1 MNAAIPPSTPHTGER
16 VLQGLG
22 VSSGIAIGFAEFVGQ
37 VLEEPELSS
46 ISKERVESEYARL
59 AVALEMTK
67 GQILE
72 LHKLLGDDDGG
83 AAPSHST
90 IFESHALLLEDP
102 VVIDE
107 VRRKTADELKCIDWV
122 YYQTI
127 RGYIDQLRK
136 VDDAYLSER
145 AVDLEDVAARLLKNL
160 RAGDGASADATPV
173 QRAWVGQTVLLGHD
187 LSPSDTAGIDRSQV
201 RGFATEVGSATS
213 HTAIL
218 ARSLNLPAVVA
229 LHELPRDSYTGAPVI
244 IDGYEGRVILNPTQS
259 TLRSYAKR
267 AAVEEKRLE
276 KLSDLKT
283 ADTRTKD
290 GDRMLLSANL
300 EFVTEIA
307 DLKELNVDGVGLFRT
322 EFLFL
327 CDGDSRSEECQYE
340 TYRTIAEGAGRHGV
354 IIRTLDIG
362 GDKLLP
368 ELRLD
373 PEPNPFLGWR
383 GIRLTLDEDELFRSQ
398 LRAILRASAHG
409 KVRVMFPFIS
419 TLEELQAAKRCFNR
433 VKKELADE
441 GVPFDPE
448 VEIGAM
454 IEIPSAVFI
463 AGHLAKEVDFFS
475 IGTNDLIQYT
485 TAVDRVN
492 DRVAHLY
499 QPMHPAV
506 IEMIRTT
513 VEAAHR
519 NGIWC
524 GICGEAAADL
534 EMTPIWVGLG
544 VDELSV
550 GLGQLLKLRAA
561 LASLSGEPCRQLVR
575 DLRENAG
582 KAEDVRQLCLQ
593 VAQEAYPDLLIS
605 KAVER
610 N

>member
-1 MNAAIPPSTPHTGER
+1 MNAAAPSPAPLTGER
-16 VLQGLG
+16 VLQGVG

-46 ISKERVESEYARL
+46 ISKEGVESEYARL
-59 AVALEMTK
+59 SVALEVTK
-67 GQILE
+67 AQILE
-72 LHKLLGDDDGG
+72 LQKLLGDDGS
-83 AAPSHST
+83 APSHST

-102 VVIDE
+102 MVIDE
-107 VRRKTADELKCIDWV
+107 VKRKTAEELKCIDWV

-136 VDDAYLSER
+136 VDDAYLRER

-160 RAGDGASADATPV
+160 RAGDKAGADTTPI
-173 QRAWVGQTVLLGHD
+173 QRAWAGETVLLGHD
-187 LSPSDTAGIDRSQV
+187 LSPSDTAGIDRSRV

-229 LHELPRDSYTGAPVI
+229 LHELPQDSYTGAPVI

-259 TLRSYAKR
+259 TLRAYAKR

-283 ADTRTKD
+283 AETRTKD
-290 GDRMLLSANL
+290 GDRVLLSANL
-300 EFVTEIA
+300 EFATEIA
-307 DLKELNVDGVGLFRT
+307 TLKELNADGVGLFRT

-327 CDGDSRSEECQYE
+327 CDGDSRSEECQYK
-340 TYRTIAEGAGRHGV
+340 TYRTIAEGAGDHGV

-383 GIRLTLDEDELFRSQ
+383 GIRLTLDEHELFRSQ

-419 TLEELQAAKRCFNR
+419 TLEELQAAKACFAR
-433 VKKELADE
+433 AQEELVAE
-441 GVPFDPE
+441 GVPFDKK

-454 IEIPSAVFI
+454 IEIPSSVFI
-463 AGHLAKEVDFFS
+463 ADHLAKEVDFFS

-513 VEAAHR
+513 VDAAHR

-534 EMTPIWVGLG
+534 EMAPLWVGLG

-561 LASLSGEPCRQLVR
+561 LAALSGEPCRKLVE
-575 DLRENAG
+575 DLRQKAG
-582 KAEDVRQLCLQ
+582 KAEEVRQLCLQ
-593 VAQEAYPDLLIS
+593 VAQGAYPDLLIS
-605 KAVER
+605 GAADRK
-610 N
+610 